1 MQFHSSLV
9 VVLTE
14 LIPAFVCLPFLA
26 VKEGKE
32 QRSDCLY
39 LGF

>member
-1 MQFHSSLV
+1 MQFHLKLV

-14 LIPAFVCLPFLA
+14 LIPAFICLPGLA

-32 QRSDCLY
+32 QRSDCN
-39 LGF
+39 LGL